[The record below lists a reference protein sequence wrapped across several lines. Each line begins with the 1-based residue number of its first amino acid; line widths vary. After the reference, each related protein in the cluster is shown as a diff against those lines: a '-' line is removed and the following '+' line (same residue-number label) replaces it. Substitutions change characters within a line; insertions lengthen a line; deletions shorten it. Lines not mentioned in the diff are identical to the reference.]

1 MKHTLRLLPLLSL
14 MIGCSAVRPQ
24 KMVTTCENRS
34 KQEIMTRLSSLVI
47 GEKMKITTI
56 NDYIGLIEATR
67 TESGNVTYSW
77 QFIVQPGSID
87 AYARYTD
94 NDGMSVDIE
103 DDPPQRLKWY
113 WNVRRGVEDLCG
125 EKVRFITGKD

>member
-1 MKHTLRLLPLLSL
+1 MKHTLLFLLLSST
-14 MIGCSAVRPQ
+14 IGCSAVRPQ
-24 KMVTTCENRS
+24 KMVTSCDNRS
-34 KQEIMTRLSSLVI
+34 KQEIMTRISSLVI

-67 TESGNVTYSW
+67 VESGNVIYSW

-87 AYARYTD
+87 AYARYSD
-94 NDGMSVDIE
+94 NGGEPVDIE

-113 WNVRRGVEDLCG
+113 WNVRRGVEELCG
-125 EKVRFITGKD
+125 QQVRFVGG